1 MTNNNQPLTGEELLR
16 KVEENKDLLSE
27 LELMRT
33 CGYVSKDKEEMT
45 IKISLRG
52 GKHSW

>member
-16 KVEENKDLLSE
+16 KVEENKDFLSE

-33 CGYVSKDKEEMT
+33 CGYVSKDKDGNDYQD
-45 IKISLRG
+45 IQQQF
-52 GKHSW
+52 